1 MSSPSFEDE
10 RIAMFDSFCKEVS
23 RNFIKDLARKEE
35 RRMKHYTKE
44 PVDYLLEIIGQGD
57 VYPSDSYTLWVY
69 GQPCVVEDECLYKAL
84 SALKEKQRAVL
95 LLDFWRELRDYEIAE
110 KMEVTVRTVY
120 NLRQRAFRAIRDYY
134 GKKSTDKTAYFGTD
148 PPGGTRGSGSDGRDP
163 ADL

>member
-10 RIAMFDSFCKEVS
+10 LIAMFDSFCKEAS

-44 PVDYLLEIIGQGD
+44 PVDYLLEITGNAD
-57 VYPSDSYTLWVY
+57 VYPSDSFTLWVD
-69 GQPCVVEDECLYKAL
+69 GQPCVVEDELLYQAL
-84 SALKEKQRAVL
+84 SALKEKQRNVL

-120 NLRQRAFRAIRDYY
+120 NLRQRAFRAIKDYY
-134 GKKSTDKTAYFGTD
+134 GKKSTDKTAYSGTD
-148 PPGGTRGSGSDGRDP
+148 PPGGARGSGSDGRDP